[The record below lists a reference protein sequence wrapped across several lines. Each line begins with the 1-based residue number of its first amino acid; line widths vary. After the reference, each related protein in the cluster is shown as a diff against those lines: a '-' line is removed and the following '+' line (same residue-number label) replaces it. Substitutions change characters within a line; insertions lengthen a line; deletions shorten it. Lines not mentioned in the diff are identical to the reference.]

1 MGVWGDH
8 FEWPCPLFIEIE
20 IGMALLEIKKL
31 GCATLR
37 KKATPVQEVTDETRQ
52 LLQDMF
58 ETMYEAEGIGLA
70 ANQVGSTERLLVLD
84 VSPHDPESDQM
95 VFINPEILWSAG
107 EYTGEE
113 GCLSLPGVS
122 GEVTRP
128 AQVRVRALNEN
139 GESFEMELDGMGA
152 KALQHEIDHLDG
164 VLVLEHFSVIKRNL
178 LRNQLRRLQKEGKNQ
193 TLGVKYLERTD
204 TVS

>member
-1 MGVWGDH
+1 
-8 FEWPCPLFIEIE
+8 
-20 IGMALLEIKKL
+20 MALLEIKKL

-37 KKATPVQEVTDETRQ
+37 KIATPIQDVTDETRK
-52 LLQDMF
+52 LVRDMF

-70 ANQVGSTERLLVLD
+70 ANQIGSTERVLILD
-84 VSPHDPESDQM
+84 VTPHHPESEPM
-95 VFINPEILWSAG
+95 VFINPEIVWSAG

-128 AQVRVRALNEN
+128 AQVRVRALDEN

-152 KALQHEIDHLDG
+152 KALQHEVDHLDG

-193 TLGVKYLERTD
+193 TLDLRYIERT
-204 TVS
+204 SQSS